1 MTGCPNDA
9 GTFDTKTCV
18 LACENGT
25 STYFKNAYVE
35 YSSPNQLGAGF
46 DSLCMPYTTV
56 SGNIQEFLMP
66 GSQFE
71 WVTQFSQG
79 LNSFNITYSG
89 VWGSLGN
96 SKANITLSLPITSI

>member
-1 MTGCPNDA
+1 MPSLIATKANLSPTNKFDFTWMTGCPNDA

-66 GSQFE
+66 GS
-71 WVTQFSQG
+71 
-79 LNSFNITYSG
+79 
-89 VWGSLGN
+89 
-96 SKANITLSLPITSI
+96 